1 MIPLLPN
8 IGYAEIDSAGTI
20 NDEMGSTKS
29 KLPIQFFR
37 LTENITGNLTIA
49 NDSSHKKIIIDTNGK
64 TIINSSGSP
73 LTSNSD
79 INVEVKGSGNIQ
91 STLKTF
97 TSAVAS
103 TSNAGTTTISEAD
116 NSTVVID
123 SDFTFD
129 TDLTDFGGQQT
140 SGNGVDAFFNTTFGT
155 YFGGRLLTNVNT
167 AAFRMQFND
176 AFVED
181 NPKGGGLIVGP
192 GGGGQANYTS
202 NAGRT
207 VSPVTPSSNTVSN
220 GFRTMV
226 WTNAGFD
233 PRKGGNYTITMLL
246 DSSDRA
252 RVVISASND
261 SRFILPN
268 GGVVPNAV
276 TTNGRRIT
284 FTNKLAVS
292 CVLTGADPFD
302 SVTVSAGASSTANIS
317 AADGSYD
324 ITGTISGNDGS
335 SQPFALAAVNNG
347 SGNLTTSA
355 YTGTFS
361 ASAF

>member
-1 MIPLLPN
+1 MTIPLITNL
-8 IGYAEIDSAGTI
+8 GFTEVSSAGDL
-20 NDEMGSTKS
+20 NDKAGVTKS
-29 KLPIQFFR
+29 KLPVQLFK
-37 LTENITGNLTIA
+37 LTQNISGNLTMNNNA
-49 NDSSHKKIIIDTNGK
+49 AHKKIFLDTNGK
-64 TIINSSGSP
+64 TILNGSDSPITNNSS
-73 LTSNSD
+73 TA
-79 INVEVKGSGNIQ
+79 VELKGSGNVQ

-97 TSAVAS
+97 TSAVSS
-103 TSNAGTTTISEAD
+103 TSNTGTTTISEAD
-116 NSTVVID
+116 DSTVVVD
-123 SDFTFD
+123 SNFTFN
-129 TDLTDFGGQQT
+129 TNLTSFGGQQT
-140 SGNGVDAFFNTTFGT
+140 SGNGVDNMFNTTFGA
-155 YFGGRLLTNVNT
+155 YFGGKLLPNVND
-167 AAFRMQFND
+167 AAFRMEFRD
-176 AFVED
+176 AFPED
-181 NPKGGGLIVGP
+181 GSSGGLIVGP

-202 NAGRT
+202 SGGRNC
-207 VSPVTPSSNTVSN
+207 SPVTPSSNTVSN